1 MVKTKFQQSNMRN
14 FEFPIHLEI
23 QIEKHLKSLGL
34 SLLDDKKLASC
45 IQQMSDFYI
54 QNPTLQTPW
63 KEKWAQA
70 AQMAYYLPLNYLRSQ
85 AVVDEAKRVRF
96 FTDIHSVCEIGSGLG
111 ALTSHLSEN
120 INSGFCVEISQEANQ
135 LHKKIF
141 NDSKY
146 TFRNSQDKNDTI
158 NSPVDL
164 VAFSY
169 VLTELTQIPKMALN
183 AEALLIIE
191 PSTQDDGRK
200 LMQVRQDLINKGFHI
215 WAPCTH
221 QGKCPLLTQSKKDWC
236 HDRIHLKMPEWFLNI
251 EKHLKFRNRTVTF
264 SYLLARKTAP
274 AAIKSTNARAVGD
287 MLEERGKTKVMIC
300 RGEEREFLSWLH
312 KDKIDIEIHRGDL
325 LDLNFPT
332 ESKGPELRILKNP
345 NLC

>member
-1 MVKTKFQQSNMRN
+1 MVKTKSRQ
-14 FEFPIHLEI
+14 FEFPVHLEI
-23 QIEKHLKSLGL
+23 QIEKHLKSIGL
-34 SLLDDKKLASC
+34 SLLEDKKLASC

-63 KEKWAQA
+63 KEKWVQA
-70 AQMAYYLPLNYLRSQ
+70 AQLAYYFPLNYLRCQ

-96 FTDIHSVCEIGSGLG
+96 FTDIKSFCEIGSGLG
-111 ALTSHLSEN
+111 ALTSHLDEN
-120 INSGFCVEISQEANQ
+120 IGNGFCVEISNEANQ

-141 NDSKY
+141 SDAKYDFKNNDA
-146 TFRNSQDKNDTI
+146 KNDR
-158 NSPVDL
+158 PVDL

-169 VLTELTQIPKMALN
+169 VLTELSKIPSAALN

-191 PSTQDDGRK
+191 PSTQEDGRN
-200 LMQVRQDLINKGFHI
+200 LMQVRQDLINRGFHI
-215 WAPCTH
+215 WGPCTH

-251 EKHLKFRNRTVTF
+251 ERHLKFKNRTVTF

-274 AAIKSTNARAVGD
+274 AAIKLTNARAVGD

-300 RGEEREFLSWLH
+300 RSEAREFLSWLH
-312 KDKIDIEIHRGDL
+312 KDKMDVDIHRGDL
-325 LDLNFPT
+325 LDIDFPV
-332 ESKGPELRILKNP
+332 ESKGPELRILKNS
-345 NLC
+345 